1 MKFTYLKTAE
11 ETRLFLVVL
20 AILLIFEIPIHI
32 GLWYL
37 PFPWNAAS
45 SALLL
50 TLETTLTGM
59 LLSFFF
65 TCHRVVD
72 GAIRIHA
79 GIWAKAAIPLEN
91 VRSCDLYRGRTPDGD
106 LSTPF
111 VGFADDTL
119 FLLLSRKSLV
129 SITLSQDHPVRL
141 NRKRPTAH
149 RLVLSLDE
157 PARFV
162 AEVNKLLQNGQSA
175 MDFHTAAQHHQQDE
189 KGAGRNHRIS
199 GMDVHAAAQHQ
210 QPERKIRL
218 RRFFG
223 LEPVVSPVHVPEPE
237 PCDENVQNDVPLL
250 EICRLTKRY
259 GEVQAVDNVSFDM
272 YIGEIL
278 GLVGRNG
285 AGKSSLMRMIAGQS
299 RITEGR
305 IVYRS
310 PDGERPRTGY
320 VPDSPALYDDL
331 TAYEF
336 LSFISV
342 LCGHSKKETRI
353 KVETQLAMGSLERY
367 GNKLIGGF
375 SLGMRKRLA
384 IAAALLPEPQL
395 LILDEVTNGLDPVAN
410 HQVKEQLTALANG
423 GCSILLSSHILDLI
437 AGLARR
443 VVIMEEGAVRY
454 VGPIKRQPS
463 DEDEAASSS
472 LEDVYLTLVEK
483 GTIA

>member
-11 ETRLFLVVL
+11 ETRLLLVVL
-20 AILLIFEIPIHI
+20 GILLIFEIPIHI
-32 GLWYL
+32 GLWHL
-37 PFPWNAAS
+37 PFPWNVTS

-50 TLETTLTGM
+50 TLEVTLTGL

-65 TCHRVVD
+65 TCHRVAD

-91 VRSCDLYRGRTPDGD
+91 VRSCDLYRGRVPDGD

-141 NRKRPTAH
+141 NRKRPAAH

-162 AEVNKLLQNGQSA
+162 AEVNKLLQTGKKIRLRRFFGI
-175 MDFHTAAQHHQQDE
+175 DID
-189 KGAGRNHRIS
+189 
-199 GMDVHAAAQHQ
+199 AAAQHQ
-210 QPERKIRL
+210 QPGRKIRL

-223 LEPVVSPVHVPEPE
+223 MEPVVSPVHVPEPE
-237 PCDENVQNDVPLL
+237 PCGENVQNDVPLL

-272 YIGEIL
+272 YKGEIL

-305 IVYRS
+305 IVYRF

-395 LILDEVTNGLDPVAN
+395 LILDEVTNGLDPVVN

-463 DEDEAASSS
+463 DEAETASSS